1 MNVSKDEYAFSR
13 LPKEK
18 KASLFNVTIVRMGMA
33 TSLAQFMLGATLG
46 HRMTFI
52 EAMIATFLGSLALTF
67 ISFGLGYAGMKEGVS
82 TSILARFCGFGKI
95 GSMLIGVAISV
106 SLLGWFG
113 INISLISQ
121 GFVNTITPNI
131 NLVWITVMTGFFF
144 SLLVAFGFKALSI
157 TAKVTVPL
165 FLMVVS
171 FISLNEIFLKPIN
184 HFNFSHPNGELLSV
198 GDGTTMVAGLF
209 IIFALITPDISRYC
223 KNGKHVFW
231 MIFISIIVGEFF
243 INGIAILVAH
253 ALGTDDVV
261 KIMLHS
267 AGFIGILTIILSA
280 IKVNDTN
287 LYSSSIHM
295 LGFLEAITNKRFNYA
310 GITIFLGLFGTLLSS
325 LGILEHL
332 TSFLLMLGVIFPP

>member
-1 MNVSKDEYAFSR
+1 V
-13 LPKEK
+13 
-18 KASLFNVTIVRMGMA
+18 
-33 TSLAQFMLGATLG
+33 
-46 HRMTFI
+46 
-52 EAMIATFLGSLALTF
+52 
-67 ISFGLGYAGMKEGVS
+67 
-82 TSILARFCGFGKI
+82 
-95 GSMLIGVAISV
+95 ISV

-131 NLVWITVMTGFFF
+131 NLVWSTVMTGFFF
-144 SLLVAFGFKALSI
+144 SLLVAFGFKPLSI

-209 IIFALITPDISRYC
+209 IIFSLITPDISRYC
-223 KNGKHVFW
+223 KNGKHVFC

-267 AGFIGILTIILSA
+267 AGFIGLLTVILSE

-287 LYSSSIHM
+287 LYSFIHSYV
-295 LGFLEAITNKRFNYA
+295 R
-310 GITIFLGLFGTLLSS
+310 LLRSY
-325 LGILEHL
+325 H
-332 TSFLLMLGVIFPP
+332 